1 MKKEEP
7 NLMKYLKIENNKAY
21 YLSYK
26 EEEQENT
33 WIEIDKIS
41 KDDLIHLMDKAISSE
56 FEMDDYK
63 EEDLSHKA
71 HQIVYKNIS
80 EKFSELLENKT
91 RFKDESESLYKSAF
105 TKYSDSD
112 QFSED

>member
-1 MKKEEP
+1 
-7 NLMKYLKIENNKAY
+7 MKYLKIENNKAY
-21 YLSYK
+21 FLSC
-26 EEEQENT
+26 EEGEQENT

-41 KDDLIHLMDKAISSE
+41 KDDLLYLLDKAISSE
-56 FEMDDYK
+56 FEMDEYK

-71 HQIVYKNIS
+71 HQIVFKNIS

-91 RFKDESESLYKSAF
+91 RFKDESESLYKNAF

-112 QFSED
+112 QITEN